1 MSDRDSSSWALDSSS
16 SMSLAK
22 SPGCEAC
29 GAEVFADYR
38 HFCLRC
44 GLRLPL
50 TPSSPSPSPSQS
62 PSPSPPSPSPRD
74 LQILRDLRRDLQV
87 LVDGGSGM
95 AEANTQRDS
104 DDEWLEELLGQPGSS
119 LTRHQTAT
127 AAVSRVG
134 AAASA
139 PGRASHVAAGPS
151 FRALPAAATSKRTL
165 RAPPSIEA
173 IKRRRL
179 EQEELDSERERLW
192 QKERWD
198 RRLGRRQV
206 GSPDAR
212 RSGRKSSGLSLE
224 RCSSRSR
231 SPGVC
236 ERIAR
241 RETRLLP
248 EVIWDYH
255 ICMLDPDIELI
266 VNQAKAA
273 IHSCQGPT
281 LFYVGVSRYL
291 MRRCLGGDALS
302 FEQAHSS
309 KWARLHVL
317 STRSHNVGDSEDALI
332 KILRQDFGANCCVN
346 IRNGGGGASRC
357 KPSLLYICG
366 EPTR

>member
-1 MSDRDSSSWALDSSS
+1 MFTIKKVVHIIVAIASCSVTFW
-16 SMSLAK
+16 
-22 SPGCEAC
+22 
-29 GAEVFADYR
+29 
-38 HFCLRC
+38 
-44 GLRLPL
+44 
-50 TPSSPSPSPSQS
+50 
-62 PSPSPPSPSPRD
+62 
-74 LQILRDLRRDLQV
+74 LQT
-87 LVDGGSGM
+87 SGM
-95 AEANTQRDS
+95 AEANTQCDS

-134 AAASA
+134 AVASA
-139 PGRASHVAAGPS
+139 PGRASHVAAGTS

-192 QKERWD
+192 QKDRWD
-198 RRLGRRQV
+198 RCLGRRQV

-291 MRRCLGGDALS
+291 MRRWLGGDALS

-317 STRSHNVGDSEDALI
+317 STHSHNVGDSEDALI
-332 KILRQDFGANCCVN
+332 KILRRDFGANCCVN

>member
-1 MSDRDSSSWALDSSS
+1 M
-16 SMSLAK
+16 
-22 SPGCEAC
+22 
-29 GAEVFADYR
+29 
-38 HFCLRC
+38 
-44 GLRLPL
+44 
-50 TPSSPSPSPSQS
+50 
-62 PSPSPPSPSPRD
+62 
-74 LQILRDLRRDLQV
+74 
-87 LVDGGSGM
+87 
-95 AEANTQRDS
+95 
-104 DDEWLEELLGQPGSS
+104 
-119 LTRHQTAT
+119 TRHQTAT
-127 AAVSRVG
+127 AAVSRVE
-134 AAASA
+134 AVASA
-139 PGRASHVAAGPS
+139 PGRASHVAAAGTS
-151 FRALPAAATSKRTL
+151 FRALPAASTSKRTL

-291 MRRCLGGDALS
+291 MRRWLGGDALS
-302 FEQAHSS
+302 FEQAHCS

-317 STRSHNVGDSEDALI
+317 STHSQNVGDSEDALI

>member
-1 MSDRDSSSWALDSSS
+1 M
-16 SMSLAK
+16 
-22 SPGCEAC
+22 
-29 GAEVFADYR
+29 
-38 HFCLRC
+38 
-44 GLRLPL
+44 
-50 TPSSPSPSPSQS
+50 
-62 PSPSPPSPSPRD
+62 
-74 LQILRDLRRDLQV
+74 
-87 LVDGGSGM
+87 
-95 AEANTQRDS
+95 
-104 DDEWLEELLGQPGSS
+104 
-119 LTRHQTAT
+119 
-127 AAVSRVG
+127 
-134 AAASA
+134 
-139 PGRASHVAAGPS
+139 
-151 FRALPAAATSKRTL
+151 
-165 RAPPSIEA
+165 
-173 IKRRRL
+173 RRR
-179 EQEELDSERERLW
+179 QEA
-192 QKERWD
+192 
-198 RRLGRRQV
+198 
-206 GSPDAR
+206 SPEAR
-212 RSGRKSSGLSLE
+212 RSGRKSSELSRE

-291 MRRCLGGDALS
+291 MRRWLGGDALS

-317 STRSHNVGDSEDALI
+317 STHSHNVGASEDALI
-332 KILRQDFGANCCVN
+332 KILRQDLGANCCVN

>member
-1 MSDRDSSSWALDSSS
+1 M
-16 SMSLAK
+16 
-22 SPGCEAC
+22 
-29 GAEVFADYR
+29 
-38 HFCLRC
+38 
-44 GLRLPL
+44 
-50 TPSSPSPSPSQS
+50 
-62 PSPSPPSPSPRD
+62 
-74 LQILRDLRRDLQV
+74 
-87 LVDGGSGM
+87 
-95 AEANTQRDS
+95 
-104 DDEWLEELLGQPGSS
+104 GQPGSS

-134 AAASA
+134 AVASA

-291 MRRCLGGDALS
+291 MRRWLGGDALS

-317 STRSHNVGDSEDALI
+317 STHSHNVGDSEDALI
-332 KILRQDFGANCCVN
+332 KILRQDLGANCCVN